1 VANVDPE
8 YIALLNKVIDL
19 LTDAHTIIKEQANEN
34 KNRLDKI
41 ESQLTRVK

>member
-1 VANVDPE
+1 MANVDPE

-19 LTDAHTIIKEQANEN
+19 LTDSHNLIKEQANEN